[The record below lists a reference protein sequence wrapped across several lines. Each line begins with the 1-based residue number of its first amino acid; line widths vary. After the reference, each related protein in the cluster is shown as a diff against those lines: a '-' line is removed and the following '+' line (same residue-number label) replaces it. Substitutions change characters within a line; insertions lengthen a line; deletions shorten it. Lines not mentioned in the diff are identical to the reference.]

1 MNLNPD
7 NAPVDPPDSYW
18 TLAGESEAETRI
30 QRSRFVGMACP
41 AACED
46 EAKGRVEDIGRRFHD
61 ARHVCYGFRL
71 GLEPDPVLRRQDDGE
86 PSGTAGEPILK
97 AIERSGLTDVLVV
110 VVRWFGGV
118 KLGTGGLARAYG
130 QAAEQALDGAPRK
143 EVLLGR
149 QFNVRFAYPQE
160 KTLRH
165 LLEQHTGRVL
175 EQDYG
180 AEINWCVW
188 LPHSRWAGFE
198 ARLEEL
204 TAGQVHLAPVEA
216 QTE

>member
-1 MNLNPD
+1 MPTTIALPFNPQ
-7 NAPVDPPDSYW
+7 N
-18 TLAGESEAETRI
+18 TTRP
-30 QRSRFVGMACP
+30 RAVGSGAR
-41 AACED
+41 AA
-46 EAKGRVEDIGRRFHD
+46 
-61 ARHVCYGFRL
+61 
-71 GLEPDPVLRRQDDGE
+71 
-86 PSGTAGEPILK
+86 
-97 AIERSGLTDVLVV
+97 
-110 VVRWFGGV
+110 GGV
-118 KLGTGGLARAYG
+118 SVRARSQPPTGGLARADG
-130 QAAEQALDGAPRK
+130 QAAEQALAGAPRK

-165 LLEQHTGRVL
+165 LLVQHTGRVL

-216 QTE
+216 QTD